1 MTALYEIANEYA
13 KLANEDMDPEMI
25 ADTLEGIEGE
35 FTDKIE
41 QVLAVA
47 KNELALAEML
57 KAEAK
62 NLADRAKA
70 CQNRAENIKQ
80 YIIASMSTMEKTKL
94 NAGIH
99 TITVRKPVQSVHIDD
114 VDSLPPEFVEYE
126 TTAKADKNLIKEK
139 LKLGEEVNGASL
151 VLGKPTLLI
160 K

>member
-57 KAEAK
+57 KTEAK
-62 NLADRAKA
+62 NLTDRAKA

-80 YIIASMSTMEKTKL
+80 YIIASMSTMDKTKL

-99 TITVRKPVQSVHIDD
+99 TITVRKPVQSVQIDD
-114 VDSLPPEFVEYE
+114 VDSLPPEFVEYQ
-126 TTAKADKNLIKEK
+126 TTAKPDKNLIKEK
-139 LKLGEEVNGASL
+139 LKLGEEISGASL
-151 VLGKPTLLI
+151 VLGKPSLLI

>member
-62 NLADRAKA
+62 NLAERAKA
-70 CQNRAENIKQ
+70 CQNRADNIKQ
-80 YIIASMSTMEKTKL
+80 YIISSMQTMDKTKL

-99 TITVRKPVQSVHIDD
+99 TITVRKPVQSVQIDD
-114 VDSLPPEFVEYE
+114 VDSLPAEFVEYQ
-126 TTAKADKNLIKEK
+126 TTAKPDKNLIKEK
-139 LKLGEEVNGASL
+139 LKLGEEISGASL
-151 VLGKPTLLI
+151 VLGKPSLLI